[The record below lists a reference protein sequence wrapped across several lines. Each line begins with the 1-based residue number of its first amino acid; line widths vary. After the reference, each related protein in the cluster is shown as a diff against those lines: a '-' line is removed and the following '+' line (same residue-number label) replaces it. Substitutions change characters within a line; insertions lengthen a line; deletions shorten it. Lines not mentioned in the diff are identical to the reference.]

1 MAFQL
6 NKIRACYPGFYQL
19 PELVSPAP
27 GDGAAVVAAHVAPH
41 HVRLVIWWW
50 GYKYFLTMKFI
61 YSDISHSPC
70 SPGSRPCPSP
80 GRWGRER
87 TPSWRSLSPPPAPA
101 RGGGQMF
108 CLAGG
113 WVADCRAAGLF
124 WNFPNDKLHEK
135 VTAICKSSVGNLS
148 VIYFS

>member
-108 CLAGG
+108 CLAGE

-124 WNFPNDKLHEK
+124 WNFPNDKFYEK
-135 VTAICKSSVGNLS
+135 VRAICKSSVGNLS